1 MPAAHRPIN
10 NLERLQTQRALHPA
24 NPTYISQQP
33 ICTGLPAL
41 DYALGG
47 GLARGQIYEVF
58 GPESSG
64 KTTLGLYL
72 AGYIQAQGGMCA
84 WIDADHS
91 LDVAYATLCSVHPDN
106 FLVSETQNLEQG
118 FYILERLAISG
129 AVDWLVLD
137 SLTALPLEAE
147 LAGDF
152 RDDYLHQRDDF
163 LRQALPH
170 LVKVL
175 QRSRAA
181 ALFISQT
188 RHRTGH
194 IYQSD
199 QVSTASLSLKLHCGT
214 RFELVGTEGI
224 SDSNRIIG
232 QAMQIRIV
240 KHPSAQIFST
250 INVDIMYNR
259 CINKNSVFRV
269 AG

>member
-1 MPAAHRPIN
+1 
-10 NLERLQTQRALHPA
+10 
-24 NPTYISQQP
+24 
-33 ICTGLPAL
+33 
-41 DYALGG
+41 
-47 GLARGQIYEVF
+47 V
-58 GPESSG
+58 SSG

-72 AGYIQAQGGMCA
+72 AGRVQAQGGMCA

-91 LDVAYATLCSVHPDN
+91 LDVDYAMLCGVQPES

-118 FYILERLAISG
+118 FYILERLASSG

-152 RDDYLHQRDDF
+152 REDYLHQRDDF
-163 LRQALPH
+163 LRQALH
-170 LVKVL
+170 NLVQTL
-175 QRSRAA
+175 QSSQATV
-181 ALFISQT
+181 LFISQT

-199 QVSTASLSLKLHCGT
+199 QASTASLALKLRSGA
-214 RFELVGTEGI
+214 RFELVGTEVI
-224 SDSNRIIG
+224 SDPGRIVG

-240 KHPSAQIFST
+240 KHLNAQIFPT

-259 CINKNSVFRV
+259 GINKNSEFRV